1 MQSRSFFSRKTISR
15 ATRWLIELAYP
26 LYGFASTPERRR
38 YWRDLPLRRAAKLFA
53 AVFFVLAGVPFFIDT
68 LSSRSY
74 PLIALMMIS
83 AVTGSL
89 HVVIIIC
96 ELRRPRWAVLP
107 ILAIA
112 AAYLSLT
119 KVPKISEPPP
129 VREQRIVLDASC
141 LMVAMVLGYRLFL
154 NFANTEGIAH
164 IQMETELA
172 LAHSLQK
179 TLVPT
184 VSYRSMALEAYGRTI
199 PSAEVGG
206 DLVDLVADTQ
216 GAFAYVADVSGHG
229 IPAGV
234 LMGMVKSSVRQG
246 LLAGFSMPALL
257 DSVNSVLPPVKEP
270 DMFVTFAALRFGT
283 SDIAEFTLAG
293 HPPLLHFSQSAQ
305 GVIRRAMIQYPL
317 GLMLEGGY
325 VSEHVQFGP
334 GDIFA
339 LVTDGLIETLN
350 QIDKE
355 FGLQRLEQLLLQN
368 ASRPL
373 PDIFDALIA
382 AVSAFGP
389 QKDDR
394 TVLLVRISAQT
405 QPALPPFCPLPAAS
419 LIS

>member
-1 MQSRSFFSRKTISR
+1 MQTRGFFSRKAISR
-15 ATRWLIELAYP
+15 AARWLIELAYP

-74 PLIALMMIS
+74 PLIALIVIS
-83 AVTGSL
+83 TVTGAL
-89 HVVIIIC
+89 HVLIIIC
-96 ELRRPRWAVLP
+96 ELRRPRWMVLP
-107 ILAIA
+107 MLVIA
-112 AAYLSLT
+112 VAYLSLM

-129 VREQRIVLDASC
+129 VRKERIVLDASC
-141 LMVAMVLGYRLFL
+141 LMVAMLLGYRLFL

-164 IQMETELA
+164 IQLQTELA
-172 LAHSLQK
+172 LAHRLQK

-184 VSYRSMALEAYGRTI
+184 FSYRGMALEAYGRTI

-206 DLVDLVADTQ
+206 DLVDLVVDTQ
-216 GAFAYVADVSGHG
+216 GMFAYVADVSGHG

-246 LLAGFSMPALL
+246 LLMRFSMPALL
-257 DSVNSVLPPVKEP
+257 DSVNSVLPSVKEP
-270 DMFVTFAALRFGT
+270 DMFVTFAALRFDT

-305 GVIRRAMIQYPL
+305 SVSGRAMIQYPL
-317 GLMLEGGY
+317 GLMPEGGY
-325 VSEHVQFGP
+325 LSEHVRFGP
-334 GDIFA
+334 SDIFA

-350 QIDKE
+350 QNDEE
-355 FGLQRLEQLLLQN
+355 FGLQRLEHLLLQN
-368 ASRPL
+368 STRPL
-373 PDIFDALIA
+373 PEIFDALIA

-394 TVLLVRISAQT
+394 TVLLVRISAHT
-405 QPALPPFCPLPAAS
+405 QPALPSSPPAPS
-419 LIS
+419 GTLIS

>member
-1 MQSRSFFSRKTISR
+1 MQTWRFFSRKTIGR
-15 ATRWLIELAYP
+15 AARSLIEVAYP

-38 YWRDLPLRRAAKLFA
+38 YWRNLPLRRGAKLFA

-68 LSSRSY
+68 LASRSF
-74 PLIALMMIS
+74 PLIVLIVIS
-83 AVTGSL
+83 VATGTL

-96 ELRRPRWAVLP
+96 ELRRPRWIILP
-107 ILAIA
+107 MLVIA
-112 AAYLSLT
+112 GAYLSLA
-119 KVPKISEPPP
+119 KMPKISEPLA
-129 VREQRIVLDASC
+129 VREQRIVFDACC
-141 LMVAMVLGYRLFL
+141 LMAAMVLGYRLFL

-164 IQMETELA
+164 IQLETELG

-179 TLVPT
+179 TLVPSF
-184 VSYRSMALEAYGRTI
+184 SYRGMGLEAYGRTI

-216 GAFAYVADVSGHG
+216 GVFVYVADVSGHG

-246 LLAGFSMPALL
+246 LLTRLSMPALL
-257 DSVNSVLPPVKEP
+257 ETVNAVLPSVKEP
-270 DMFVTFAALRFGT
+270 DMFVTVAALRFDT
-283 SDIAEFTLAG
+283 ANIAEFSVAG
-293 HPPLLHFSQSAQ
+293 HPPLLHFSQSQ
-305 GVIRRAMIQYPL
+305 QSVVRRAMIQYPL
-317 GLMLEGGY
+317 GLMPEGGY

-350 QIDKE
+350 QNDEE
-355 FGLQRLEQLLLQN
+355 FGLRRLEKLLLEN
-368 ASRPL
+368 SSRPL
-373 PDIFDALIA
+373 PAIFDALIA

-394 TVLLVRISAQT
+394 TVLLVRISTPT
-405 QPALPPFCPLPAAS
+405 QLAPSRPART
-419 LIS
+419 